1 MYLQSG
7 QIDKGQS
14 ALCDRGGVRERART
28 AQSAQRRVCGI
39 RAWPRGDWD
48 TDGGGR
54 ELVEEEDAN
63 CAVRWSII
71 HSLVVI
77 VMPGCVWRVDEGVSF
92 IFSGLWFGTGR
103 L

>member
-63 CAVRWSII
+63 CAVRWFH
-71 HSLVVI
+71 HSLTRRHRHARL
-77 VMPGCVWRVDEGVSF
+77 CARVDEGVSF

-103 L
+103 